1 MTPASTRLQLV
12 SPDFGRG
19 LDGFRHRI
27 PAELQSTGIAELD
40 VLLRGGFPRGS
51 LIELCGTSSSGR
63 TSVSFSLLAQATA
76 RQQACALVDVS
87 DSLDPMSLA
96 AAGVDLTR
104 LLWIRCGD
112 STVTGPSP
120 KTFSPLKKEASPSQ
134 AMAREKGTGM
144 RGWRHPRNQIRGI
157 ENAIPLVMSGTG
169 KSKSYLLQ
177 VKPAAVSLPGDVP
190 QLLAQKKSLRTS
202 VFLTEQPIGSSRW
215 PRKSDRKNKPWKSL
229 ERALKVTDLLLHA
242 GGWGVVVCDLGNISW
257 IDARRI
263 ELSTWFRFRRVIENT
278 PTILLLLGEDSC
290 AKSCSS
296 IVLRCQRKS
305 ESWSSAGMPEHPS
318 ELITLQGFEMEV
330 QILSSRIG
338 LPPMDSAQ
346 WVAKSIWSNNF

>member
-1 MTPASTRLQLV
+1 MSPALTRLPLV

-19 LDGFRHRI
+19 LDGFRHCI
-27 PAELQSTGIAELD
+27 AVELQSTGIAELD

-51 LIELCGTSSSGR
+51 LIELCGTSTSGR
-63 TSVSFSLLAQATA
+63 TSVSFALLAQATA
-76 RQQACALVDVS
+76 RQEVCAFVDVS

-112 STVTGPSP
+112 SVVTGPSP
-120 KTFSPLKKEASPSQ
+120 KTFSPPKKEAPPSQ

-144 RGWRHPRNQIRGI
+144 RGWRHPRDQIRGI
-157 ENAIPLVMSGTG
+157 ENAIPLVMSGAE
-169 KSKSYLLQ
+169 KNKSYSLKM
-177 VKPAAVSLPGDVP
+177 KPAAASFPGDVP
-190 QLLAQKKSLRTS
+190 QLVALQKSFPAS
-202 VFLTEQPIGSSRW
+202 VFQRQPAVANRW
-215 PRKSDRKNKPWKSL
+215 PRKSGGKNRPWKSL

-242 GGWGVVVCDLGNISW
+242 GGWGVVVFDLGNISW
-257 IDARRI
+257 VDARRI
-263 ELSTWFRFRRVIENT
+263 ELNTWFRFRRAIECT

-305 ESWSSAGMPEHPS
+305 ENWSSLGIPEHPS
-318 ELITLQGFEMEV
+318 EFITLQGFEIEG

-338 LPPMDSAQ
+338 LLPMDSAR
-346 WVAKSIWSNNF
+346 WAAKNIWSNNF